1 MIQFQPPGIRD
12 ERDKTGKCLTPVRFR
27 FPCPAAS
34 EITFFTF
41 MNAQD
46 ELKIRDMEIL
56 FQPFHSRKLSTPT
69 RIVLPAMTRG
79 FSPNGVPTDQ
89 VAAYYK
95 RRAGHEV
102 GLIITEGTFIDEPS
116 ASPSSNYPNFFGG
129 ASLRGWK
136 KVLEAVHAT
145 DCKIAPQL
153 WHVGM
158 ARPFKGDDLPN
169 PELPPIGPSGIDVNT
184 LEQTAEP
191 MSIAK
196 IEEVINA
203 FARAAADAKRLGFDG
218 VELHGAHGYLID
230 QFFWKETN
238 RRTDEYGGDLTG
250 RTRFASR
257 IIHAV
262 RKAVGSRFPII
273 FRFSQWKTGHYDAK
287 LAYTPMELEAFLA
300 PLTDAGVDIFDCSTR
315 RFWEPE
321 FEGSRLNL
329 AGWTR
334 KLTGKPT
341 ISVGSVGLKGDFTN
355 AFDGG
360 PEAEAA
366 SVEPLVERLK
376 AGEFDLIAVGRALLA
391 DAEWAEKI
399 RHAREKDIHLFT
411 KEDLKTLK

>member
-1 MIQFQPPGIRD
+1 
-12 ERDKTGKCLTPVRFR
+12 
-27 FPCPAAS
+27 
-34 EITFFTF
+34 

-95 RRAGHEV
+95 RRARHEV

-129 ASLRGWK
+129 TSLRGWK
-136 KVLEAVHAT
+136 KVLEAVHTT

-158 ARPFKGDDLPN
+158 ARPFKGENLPN

-203 FARAAADAKRLGFDG
+203 FARAAAD
-218 VELHGAHGYLID
+218 
-230 QFFWKETN
+230 
-238 RRTDEYGGDLTG
+238 EYGGDLVG

-262 RKAVGSRFPII
+262 RKAVGSQFPII
-273 FRFSQWKTGHYDAK
+273 FRFSQWKTGHYNAK

-329 AGWTR
+329 AGWTK

-366 SVEPLVERLK
+366 SVEPLAERLK

>member
-95 RRAGHEV
+95 RRARHEV

-136 KVLEAVHAT
+136 KVLEAVHTT

-158 ARPFKGDDLPN
+158 ARPFKGENLPN
-169 PELPPIGPSGIDVNT
+169 PDLPPIGPSGIDVNT

-203 FARAAADAKRLGFDG
+203 FAKAAADAKRLGFDG

-238 RRTDEYGGDLTG
+238 RRTDEYGGDLVG

-262 RKAVGSRFPII
+262 RKAVGSQFPII
-273 FRFSQWKTGHYDAK
+273 FRFSQWKTGHYNAK
-287 LAYTPMELEAFLA
+287 LAYTPMELETFLA

-366 SVEPLVERLK
+366 SVEPLAERLK
-376 AGEFDLIAVGRALLA
+376 AGEL
-391 DAEWAEKI
+391 
-399 RHAREKDIHLFT
+399 
-411 KEDLKTLK
+411 

>member
-95 RRAGHEV
+95 RRARHEV

-136 KVLEAVHAT
+136 KVLEAVHTT

-158 ARPFKGDDLPN
+158 ARPFKGENLPN

-203 FARAAADAKRLGFDG
+203 FARAAADAKQLGLT
-218 VELHGAHGYLID
+218 VWNCME
-230 QFFWKETN
+230 
-238 RRTDEYGGDLTG
+238 RTAT
-250 RTRFASR
+250 
-257 IIHAV
+257 
-262 RKAVGSRFPII
+262 
-273 FRFSQWKTGHYDAK
+273 
-287 LAYTPMELEAFLA
+287 
-300 PLTDAGVDIFDCSTR
+300 
-315 RFWEPE
+315 
-321 FEGSRLNL
+321 
-329 AGWTR
+329 
-334 KLTGKPT
+334 
-341 ISVGSVGLKGDFTN
+341 
-355 AFDGG
+355 
-360 PEAEAA
+360 
-366 SVEPLVERLK
+366 
-376 AGEFDLIAVGRALLA
+376 
-391 DAEWAEKI
+391 
-399 RHAREKDIHLFT
+399 
-411 KEDLKTLK
+411 